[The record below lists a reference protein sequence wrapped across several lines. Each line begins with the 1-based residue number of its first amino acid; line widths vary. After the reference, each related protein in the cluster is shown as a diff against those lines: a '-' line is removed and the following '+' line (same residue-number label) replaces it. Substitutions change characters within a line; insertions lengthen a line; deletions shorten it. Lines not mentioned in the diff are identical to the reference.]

1 MKTNLTIKE
10 LKFKGDFLT
19 KNDKTAILEFINKNE
34 GCFEKKRLKRVI
46 YHHKTQLKIT
56 NAIERGL
63 RISKAV
69 DGGMHYLYFCYVS
82 LREQKITK

>member
-1 MKTNLTIKE
+1 MKTTITMKD
-10 LKFKGDFLT
+10 LRFKGDFLT
-19 KNDKTAILEFINKNE
+19 KNDKIAILEFINKNE
-34 GCFEKKRLKRVI
+34 GCFAKKRLKRTI
-46 YHHKTQLKIT
+46 YHHRTQLKVT

-82 LREQKITK
+82 LKENKM